1 MTSISTDTRPL
12 RTADLGTLVIMSWS
26 RETPDGDVPF
36 LLACSLGDG
45 EGGPEASRTAVE
57 RLLRHSGLSV
67 GDGVLDAT
75 RLPNL
80 PVSLLVVPGAAALTM
95 PGVNAQFVP
104 TPEWRT
110 AADKRGYACLI
121 FATRPWSDGK
131 PGDGEAVA
139 AFANDEDTLTSA
151 AQVILPARSLR
162 S

>member
-1 MTSISTDTRPL
+1 VTSIPTEPRPL

-45 EGGPEASRTAVE
+45 EGGPEASPAAVE
-57 RLLRHSGLSV
+57 ALLSRSGLSV
-67 GDGVLDAT
+67 GDGVLEAT

-104 TPEWRT
+104 TPQWRK
-110 AADKRGYACLI
+110 AVDERGYACLI
-121 FATRPWSDGK
+121 FTTRVWAGGE

-139 AFANDEDTLTSA
+139 AFANDASTLASA
-151 AQVILPARSLR
+151 AQVVLPVRSLR